1 MQPTL
6 QMMLEFCLDTDS
18 DIGFPLQSFKS
29 VPIVVSTRS
38 IWFNGACGMYLK
50 PYSVLDQLS
59 LINWR
64 PWTIKINSLFTH
76 GTRLRYWQELT
87 TIEDTRLS
95 TLRKDCLTHSTAPQI
110 DPERWCKFLVFHKF
124 RVTGAGSIDDYK
136 IPEPSFRHHE
146 CLTHGWNPT
155 RRSTYGILSKDER
168 NGKNRLSTRNL
179 NIAKLFLLK

>member
-110 DPERWCKFLVFHKF
+110 DPERWCKSYLIFSQISSNWCRKYWRLQDSRTKLSAP
-124 RVTGAGSIDDYK
+124 RVSYARMESNQAIHLWHF
-136 IPEPSFRHHE
+136 E
-146 CLTHGWNPT
+146 
-155 RRSTYGILSKDER
+155 
-168 NGKNRLSTRNL
+168 
-179 NIAKLFLLK
+179 